1 LLEGVFKSVTVLG
14 QRLLE
19 ARVGGASVASSV
31 LFAVGVVDIVA
42 LGFECFAEE
51 FGGRS

>member
-19 ARVGGASVASSV
+19 ARVASSV